1 MKKRILF
8 DPHGGH
14 ATTGRDDGRCDV
26 ASNVQAALVKNII
39 PSITGH
45 NETSGWNDYLEAMSA
60 AGKSHYSILGT
71 EFGYLYTDP
80 TTKQRY
86 KGEIICLLPAHE
98 KLAQKMK
105 NDVIDLWRAKK
116 WYKKQPLTALI
127 DHVKSNLTQNEFDQL
142 VWHLPHPVTIDA
154 VPVGK
159 LIARVWGKFDILS
172 APEVFFPE
180 IARVINTIEVYNAAH
195 PGVTN
200 RMSVDFAKDPR
211 FRHVGWAGASDSH
224 HACWLGAGATLL
236 EIEEESA
243 EGILNAM
250 KTGRTIALSGF
261 GDISDSVIPFLMWGL
276 TIGFANTKVTDM
288 IATKTNAHKAFEKIE
303 GTAFQDLLVCSKELG
318 WLR

>member
-14 ATTGRDDGRCDV
+14 ATTGCDDGRCDV
-26 ASNVQAALVKNII
+26 ASNVAAALEKNII

-45 NETSGWNDYLEAMSA
+45 NETSGWNDYLEAMA
-60 AGKSHYSILGT
+60 AHGKSHYSILGT
-71 EFGYLYTDP
+71 EFGYVYKDP
-80 TTKQRY
+80 ATKQRY

-98 KLAQKMK
+98 KLAKKMK
-105 NDVIDLWRAKK
+105 NDVIDVWRAKK

-127 DHVKSNLTQNEFDQL
+127 EHVRHNLTQNEFDQL

-172 APEVFFPE
+172 SPEVYFPE
-180 IARVINTIEVYNAAH
+180 IACIINTIEVYNAAH

-211 FRHVGWAGASDSH
+211 FSHVGWAGASDSH
-224 HACWLGAGATLL
+224 HACWLGSGATML
-236 EIEEESA
+236 ETMEESA

-250 KTGRTIALSGF
+250 KKGRTIALSGM
-261 GDISDSVIPFLMWGL
+261 GVMSNTVLPFLMWGL

-288 IATKTNAHKAFEKIE
+288 IATKTNAHQALEK
-303 GTAFQDLLVCSKELG
+303 FQNKTFDELLVLSKQQG